1 MCMKSLWNLHWDWP
15 YKLMLKWIRSQ
26 VIPISFASLMKPCQ
40 TAYYP
45 PIETA
50 SSMSTCLIE
59 NKTKKKCVYSNVPDN
74 MYLTLAIKNQ
84 VSVNH
89 DLIIKDSFGFKILV
103 PFCAGLQDLSTR
115 SAVQPVRSVSRCRLN
130 SLQRQHCHAAC
141 GRRAHGS
148 AAGNAGPG
156 QVNKT
161 TSQSQISTI
170 NRTRRI

>member
-1 MCMKSLWNLHWDWP
+1 
-15 YKLMLKWIRSQ
+15 
-26 VIPISFASLMKPCQ
+26 MKPCQ

-115 SAVQPVRSVSRCRLN
+115 STVQPVRSVFRCRSN
-130 SLQRQHCHAAC
+130 SLHESKNSGCAGQPAAC
-141 GRRAHGS
+141 EACRLRPRPLRAASRRRAS
-148 AAGNAGPG
+148 SGPISSE
-156 QVNKT
+156 QRT
-161 TSQSQISTI
+161 PFSRRQAERPLFSLSSSLSPPHRTSPVCS
-170 NRTRRI
+170 RL